1 MSIFLAG
8 CGAHSFGQEEPKLRL
23 LLLITTTEQV
33 CLLPKPK
40 NTPHG
45 FQLHTVAD
53 ATELL
58 FLKLFSTSLCEKK
71 KSPLTPNIQAE
82 IYLQGPELTTGGRL

>member
-1 MSIFLAG
+1 MNLPTMFIFLAG
-8 CGAHSFGQEEPKLRL
+8 CGAHGFGQEEPKLRL
-23 LLLITTTEQV
+23 LLLITTTEQKM
-33 CLLPKPK
+33 CLFPKTK
-40 NTPHG
+40 HTPHG

-71 KSPLTPNIQAE
+71 VPPHPQ
-82 IYLQGPELTTGGRL
+82 YPG